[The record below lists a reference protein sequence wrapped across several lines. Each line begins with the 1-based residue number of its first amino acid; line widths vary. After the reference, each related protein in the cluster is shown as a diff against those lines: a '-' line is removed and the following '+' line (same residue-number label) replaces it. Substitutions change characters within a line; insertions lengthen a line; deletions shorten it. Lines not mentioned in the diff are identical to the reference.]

1 MPSCPALLCDEALS
15 TRALTGAAWQ
25 AVVIS
30 IDPRRVWVKAAADAD
45 GHPLAD
51 HSSGLARGARGPA
64 GESLCWYEC
73 TVQGGRKG
81 SGLDVVAVS
90 RAVEALGAGE
100 LLVNCIDCDGQ
111 VPRHIAHASRGL
123 DDTLF
128 LHL

>member
-1 MPSCPALLCDEALS
+1 
-15 TRALTGAAWQ
+15 
-25 AVVIS
+25 VVIS

-51 HSSGLARGARGPA
+51 HSTGLARGARGPA

-111 VPRHIAHASRGL
+111 VSRHMANNNNI
-123 DDTLF
+123 
-128 LHL
+128 